1 MSAIVF
7 DTYEFNKTLR
17 EAGFD
22 EKQAEALTRAQTKSI
37 EQMHKDADYVSRT
50 ELKTDINDLRKDM
63 QSLEIGLRK
72 DMQTME
78 ERITANLYRAMM
90 LQTFAIAGLVV
101 AVVKFMN

>member
-22 EKQAEALTRAQTKSI
+22 EKQADALVKAQSKAFEQVHDGGGYATKQDVM
-37 EQMHKDADYVSRT
+37 EV
-50 ELKTDINDLRKDM
+50 
-63 QSLEIGLRK
+63 RK

-90 LQTFAIAGLVV
+90 LQTFAIAGLVI

>member
-1 MSAIVF
+1 MSAVVF
-7 DTYEFNKTLR
+7 DSYEFHKTLR

-50 ELKTDINDLRKDM
+50 ELKTDIN
-63 QSLEIGLRK
+63 ELRK
-72 DMQTME
+72 DMQTLEAGLKKDMAE
-78 ERITANLYRAMM
+78 MKADIFRAMM

-101 AVVKFMN
+101 AVVKWIN